1 MKFSYFF
8 ILKLLILNFF
18 LIDTVYAQ
26 NQFKLPKKALQGEL
40 IIIQLPNYSAES
52 FIEILKDDTPLK
64 ISENGYFVFPIDRDR
79 KNNVIIEICEKKI
92 CEKDE
97 ISILKRNF
105 DIQKID
111 GLPSNLVTPD
121 DEVLERIIAENK
133 IIKRSKNINSDNE
146 FFIKSF
152 IQPVG
157 GIITGVFGSQRI
169 LNGKP
174 KNPHR
179 GLDIANDE
187 GTPVLSS
194 NDGIVILAEPDLY
207 YTGGTIV
214 IDHGHGVKSI
224 YAHLASVDVKLNN
237 FVGKNDIIGTV
248 GSTGRST
255 GPHLHWGV
263 MVLNTYVDPQLLLN
277 KF

>member
-1 MKFSYFF
+1 MIFNYLF
-8 ILKLLILNFF
+8 IIISLFNLLLSSANAENYI
-18 LIDTVYAQ
+18 
-26 NQFKLPKKALQGEL
+26 KLPKKALQGEL
-40 IIIQLPNYSAES
+40 IISQISEYNESDQIQ
-52 FIEILKDDTPLK
+52 ILNDKNPLK
-64 ISENGYFVFPIDRDR
+64 ISKHGYFVFAIDRNR
-79 KNNVIIEICEKKI
+79 QNNVIIDFCKKNICQPNEIL
-92 CEKDE
+92 
-97 ISILKRNF
+97 ILKRHFN
-105 DIQKID
+105 IQKID
-111 GLPSNLVTPD
+111 GLPSKLVTPD
-121 DEVLERIIAENK
+121 EKVLERIIAENK
-133 IIKRSKNINSDNE
+133 IIKKSKKINSDNE
-146 FFIKSF
+146 FFTSNF
-152 IQPVG
+152 VQPVE

-174 KNPHR
+174 KSPHR

-224 YAHLASVDVKLNN
+224 YAHLASVDVELNS
-237 FVGKNDIIGTV
+237 FIEKRDIIGTV

-263 MVLNTYVDPQLLLN
+263 MVFDTYIDPQLLLI
-277 KF
+277 KSD